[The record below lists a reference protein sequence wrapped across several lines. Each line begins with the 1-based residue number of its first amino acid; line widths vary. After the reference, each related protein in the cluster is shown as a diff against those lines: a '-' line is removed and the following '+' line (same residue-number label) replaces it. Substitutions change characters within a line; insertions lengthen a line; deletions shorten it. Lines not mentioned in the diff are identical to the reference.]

1 MNNNN
6 LLPKNI
12 FEFEYYNY
20 CKLFFESQINHLKR
34 NSYLNDTNYQES
46 EDYAIYNQRLKDC
59 IVKVK
64 EVFNNKENKEIN
76 RKFYQDIDML
86 SRVEMIRFFKSSS
99 SEFISI
105 HNELLTLEKYIE
117 LLDVVVDTE

>member
-59 IVKVK
+59 SVKVK